1 MACCDCDDHDYCCRC
16 SDPDV
21 RAVSIVD
28 DILDGS
34 YDGEALDR
42 GTVLPTLGSD
52 ESRAAAEAIVT
63 VLKYENLI

>member
-1 MACCDCDDHDYCCRC
+1 M
-16 SDPDV
+16 

-52 ESRAAAEAIVT
+52 EARSAAEAIVA
-63 VLKYENLI
+63 VLKYENVI